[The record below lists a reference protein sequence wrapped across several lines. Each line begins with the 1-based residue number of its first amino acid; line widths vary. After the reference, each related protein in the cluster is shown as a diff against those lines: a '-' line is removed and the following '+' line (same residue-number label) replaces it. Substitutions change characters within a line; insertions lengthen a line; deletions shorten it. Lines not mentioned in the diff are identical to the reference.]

1 VNTVA
6 ITCCVEGCGYSPFPM
21 ERGFYDRALHT
32 HEFWH
37 CPAGHSQH
45 FVGETDQQKRHRLE
59 VERLNQQIANWRR
72 HAEALEALGRTCPW
86 PTCREY
92 VYSSR
97 DSLYEHMRRTHGMPT
112 LALVREAS

>member
-1 VNTVA
+1 
-6 ITCCVEGCGYSPFPM
+6 M
-21 ERGFYDRALHT
+21 ERGFYNRALHT